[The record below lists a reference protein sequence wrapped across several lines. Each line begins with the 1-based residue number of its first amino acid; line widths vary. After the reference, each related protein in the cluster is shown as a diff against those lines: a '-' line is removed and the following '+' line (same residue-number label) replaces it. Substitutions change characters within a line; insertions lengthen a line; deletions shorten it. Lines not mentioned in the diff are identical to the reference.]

1 MPAATSTQDT
11 HAAKYAA
18 EVAGGASADED
29 LVAVSDLLAALEEV
43 VDGLSRHERLGPK
56 GRRKVLEA
64 LLDAPGVLERPH
76 THLRATADQP
86 AHEVALDLTLTRTL
100 TRTRTRILTLTRTL
114 ALTLA
119 RQLAPAARVPA
130 HRRGVRRGGGHGRD
144 ALARAPH
151 GAPTADC
158 G

>member
-1 MPAATSTQDT
+1 MPPGYAPGPTPADADWHGESWMPAATSTQDT

-43 VDGLSRHERLGPK
+43 VDGLSRHERLGPE

-76 THLRATADQP
+76 TQLRDTADQP

-100 TRTRTRILTLTRTL
+100 TLTLTVTL
-114 ALTLA
+114 ILILA
-119 RQLAPAARVPA
+119 
-130 HRRGVRRGGGHGRD
+130 
-144 ALARAPH
+144 
-151 GAPTADC
+151 
-158 G
+158 